1 MPPKS
6 RTGRPTFGGNLLA
19 VPTPLP
25 DDDDAPPSEDLV
37 GEEPSSPVQPV
48 DQTPVPEPVP
58 PQPHPTTASPDTPD
72 SARPASPTPN
82 RSTRERPPSTIRLDD
97 RAGRELW
104 DAYVKAKTQDPFLSY
119 RQFASGVVLD
129 GLATQRRREKRS
141 P

>member
-6 RTGRPTFGGNLLA
+6 RTGRHTFGGNLLA
-19 VPTPLP
+19 VPTPQP
-25 DDDDAPPSEDLV
+25 DDDAPLSEDTTPV
-37 GEEPSSPVQPV
+37 GEERSPVQRV
-48 DQTPVPEPVP
+48 DQTPVPEPVTP
-58 PQPHPTTASPDTPD
+58 RPQPTTTSPPTPD
-72 SARPASPTPN
+72 SARPTSPTPN
-82 RSTRERPPSTIRLDD
+82 RPVREHPPSTIRLDD

-119 RQFASGVVLD
+119 RQFSSGVVLD